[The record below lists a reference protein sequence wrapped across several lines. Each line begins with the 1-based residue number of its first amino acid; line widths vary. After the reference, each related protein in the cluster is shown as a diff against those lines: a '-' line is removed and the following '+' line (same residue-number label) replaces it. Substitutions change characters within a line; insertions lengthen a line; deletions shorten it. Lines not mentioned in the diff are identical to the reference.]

1 VTTNFL
7 LNCCFVLLVFFSVY
21 VLCVPKLFSHFFVW
35 GYIYCGLA
43 DPTRK
48 ITSHLCLGQCWSSC
62 VVSPS
67 ILSSTPPP
75 PLPTCLLFLFLFF
88 VCFCF
93 YFHYSLTYSLSSMVD
108 SFVCFFFI
116 VPRLLASNLAPK
128 KLYRP
133 YFVHVV
139 YRTIV
144 DSESYASFSLSL
156 KALPRS
162 FARVRWRAIHAR
174 GHICSFFLHITT
186 HKSRRETEASI
197 WRRPDV
203 KPFSNIVPIFTISKL
218 NFIVRTRVLNS
229 PLKRFQCLPALSFE
243 SVSSA
248 FLDRNTKFC
257 SQNIHT
263 VKLGSV
269 VRVRVCLEA
278 LQMQCTQTPDCYDF
292 LLRMLSS
299 ISIVHRRP
307 S

>member
-1 VTTNFL
+1 MCAQIVFAFFRVRLYL
-7 LNCCFVLLVFFSVY
+7 LWSRRPDQKDHVAFVSWSVLI
-21 VLCVPKLFSHFFVW
+21 VLCCITEYSLIH
-35 GYIYCGLA
+35 
-43 DPTRK
+43 PT
-48 ITSHLCLGQCWSSC
+48 T
-62 VVSPS
+62 
-67 ILSSTPPP
+67 

-186 HKSRRETEASI
+186 HKSRRETEVSI

-218 NFIVRTRVLNS
+218 NFI
-229 PLKRFQCLPALSFE
+229 FALAS
-243 SVSSA
+243 
-248 FLDRNTKFC
+248 
-257 SQNIHT
+257 
-263 VKLGSV
+263 
-269 VRVRVCLEA
+269 
-278 LQMQCTQTPDCYDF
+278 
-292 LLRMLSS
+292 
-299 ISIVHRRP
+299 
-307 S
+307 